1 MFYPEHFLDANGK
14 FVKKDAFM
22 PFSAGAFS
30 FTFTEDT
37 QERRLCAFP
46 ASFSHIP
53 FKKSQKILGGSRFHI
68 VRRNSQILCKIKGQP
83 EGTGPLRLPQRVTFT

>member
-30 FTFTEDT
+30 FTLAQNT
-37 QERRLCAFP
+37 QQRCFSAFP
-46 ASFSHIP
+46 APFFHVP
-53 FKKSQKILGGSRFHI
+53 FKESQIMSAGSRFHK
-68 VRRNSQILCKIKGQP
+68 V
-83 EGTGPLRLPQRVTFT
+83 

>member
-30 FTFTEDT
+30 FTFIQNMQQRCFCE
-37 QERRLCAFP
+37 FP
-46 ASFSHIP
+46 ASFFHVP
-53 FKKSQKILGGSRFHI
+53 FKKSQKMSAGSGFHI
-68 VRRNSQILCKIKGQP
+68 V
-83 EGTGPLRLPQRVTFT
+83 